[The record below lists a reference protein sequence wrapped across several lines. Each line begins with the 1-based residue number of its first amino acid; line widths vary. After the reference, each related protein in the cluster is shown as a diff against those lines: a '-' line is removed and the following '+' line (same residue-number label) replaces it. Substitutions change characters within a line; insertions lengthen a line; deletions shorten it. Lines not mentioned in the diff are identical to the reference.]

1 MQPKIT
7 VIKAEGARYKL
18 NFESDCGTITGRK
31 VNVHCPLERVSG
43 RRMRR
48 GSRGKNEGP
57 GSGPMP
63 GNREAR
69 SLARDEKPRRFEIRG
84 PK

>member
-31 VNVHCPLERVSG
+31 VNVTLPAG
-43 RRMRR
+43 
-48 GSRGKNEGP
+48 EGQ
-57 GSGPMP
+57 
-63 GNREAR
+63 R
-69 SLARDEKPRRFEIRG
+69 SPHETRQAAVEN
-84 PK
+84 

>member
-31 VNVHCPLERVSG
+31 VNVPAG
-43 RRMRR
+43 
-48 GSRGKNEGP
+48 EGQ
-57 GSGPMP
+57 
-63 GNREAR
+63 R
-69 SLARDEKPRRFEIRG
+69 SPHETRQAAVEK
-84 PK
+84 